1 MHMDLHF
8 ELIYLLM
15 IVAIGLVVLLSFLVQ
30 PTPLR
35 RLVKIALLITSVL
48 VLISFGALIQGHPDS
63 SFAPKSAGITA
74 QP

>member
-1 MHMDLHF
+1 MDLHF

>member
-1 MHMDLHF
+1 MDSHF

-30 PTPLR
+30 PTRFR

-48 VLISFGALIQGHPDS
+48 VLISFGALIQGHPHS
-63 SFAPKSAGITA
+63 SFAPQSAGITA